1 MPVFSIAVDL
11 SSLMPANSA
20 LNRDAFPSLA
30 LAVQMVIDK
39 AEETWKGFASGAP
52 LPNGKSIGIRS
63 GQYLRSINQ
72 RKSGDFS
79 GEVYSELAY
88 ADTIERG
95 SPARD
100 MKEVLN
106 SSLKV
111 RVSQKSGKRYLIIPF
126 RHNTGDAMSGGARM
140 PDAVQAWWQ
149 SKVASFV
156 KSQHERPVHSDINE
170 TILPWRIVSDV
181 RTRGILMT
189 PARRY
194 TWGTRLGSA
203 DLQALGASAEQT
215 KRMAGMVN
223 FRRPGQTGGAAHS
236 QFITFRTMS
245 EGSPGWRQKARDG
258 LYPARTTAD
267 IYRPVAEDLFRAA
280 VEDDI
285 KRLLPGG

>member
-1 MPVFSIAVDL
+1 MAAFIIAVDL

-72 RKSGDFS
+72 RMTGDFA
-79 GEVYSELAY
+79 GEIYSEIAY
-88 ADTIERG
+88 ADVIERG
-95 SPARD
+95 APARD
-100 MKEVLN
+100 MKEMLN

-126 RHNTGDAMSGGARM
+126 RHDTGNAMSGGNAM
-140 PDAVQAWWQ
+140 PQPIQDWWKD
-149 SKVASFV
+149 KVASFV
-156 KSQHERPVHSDINE
+156 RSQHERPVHSDINE
-170 TILPWRIVSDV
+170 TIVPWRIVHDI
-181 RTRGILMT
+181 RTRGTLMT
-189 PARRY
+189 PARKY
-194 TWGTRLGSA
+194 VWGSRLKSA
-203 DLQALGASAEQT
+203 DLEALGASAQQT

-223 FRRPGQTGGAAHS
+223 FRRPGQSGGAAHS
-236 QFITFRTMS
+236 SFITFRVMS
-245 EGSPGWRQKARDG
+245 EGSQGWVQKARDG

-285 KRLLPGG
+285 KRLMPGG